1 MSYDFPVDDKVMNTS
16 DTSCLRLWSCR
27 LPGQSHGLWRLVSG
41 PREHFFNAAMPRLP
55 LHVVLVVACPRA
67 AYLCWCSCT
76 GAVHK
81 FDLHGEAAKRAV
93 SANIAEVHGILWAGR
108 VTGHLFVHLDSDLA
122 TAVSRGSNGLNML
135 KP

>member
-1 MSYDFPVDDKVMNTS
+1 MPQ
-16 DTSCLRLWSCR
+16 C
-27 LPGQSHGLWRLVSG
+27 LVS
-41 PREHFFNAAMPRLP
+41 HL

-67 AYLCWCSCT
+67 AYLCWCSRT

-108 VTGHLFVHLDSDLA
+108 VTGHLFVHLDSDPA
-122 TAVSRGSNGLNML
+122 TAVSRGSNGLNMFKPWPQKAVRL
-135 KP
+135 KD